1 MKLGTKLLAAFL
13 LVGII
18 PFAVLGF
25 ISLNNSTKSLSHEAF
40 SQLESIRDIKADS
53 IERFLDAI
61 KDEINM
67 LDEVVRTLRK
77 DAFDKLKAVQK
88 IKQKQIN
95 DYFKEAADDVSLLTK
110 RKSIN
115 KMIDRLHQYKD
126 TMKIGATEPFNIS
139 SSEYQKIYDDA
150 YFEYSDYTKIYGY
163 YDMMI
168 ISSASG
174 QVMFTLE
181 KEKDLGTNLAH
192 GPYKDSNI
200 AKLWQRVVSTKSI
213 IFEDFKPYAPSNNEP
228 CAFIGAPSFNNE
240 TGELNA
246 VIVLQ
251 IPFVQIS
258 NIVKERTGMGKTGE
272 IYLVGPDK
280 LMRSDSF
287 LDPVNHSIK
296 ASFANPE
303 KGIVDTEASNEAL
316 SGKEGAK
323 VINDYN
329 GNPVL
334 SAYSPV
340 KILGTTWAII
350 AEIDV
355 SEAFAPVDE
364 EGNEFFVKYN
374 ETFDYPDVYLI
385 NPDGYIFYTS
395 TKGADNK
402 INILKGKFSSSNL
415 GKLVKHVIITKQ
427 PYFTDIELYPA
438 KNNIPAAFAAQPVI
452 NNDKVE
458 CIVAVQL
465 PYHEI
470 NNIMKLRAGMGKSG
484 ESYLV
489 GPDKRMRSD
498 SYLDKDGH
506 SIVASLSGTIEK
518 NGVDTKS
525 STEALS
531 GKSGIEI
538 IKDYNGNSV
547 LSAYKPIKFGDSI
560 WACIVEIDESEAF
573 DAITKL
579 QKLMAVVAFIGVL
592 AIVIVSLLISQSIT
606 KPVKSMVAGLNLVS
620 KGDLTIKVDVD
631 SHDEI
636 GEMAKSFNNTVKS
649 LNFVM
654 KEIQEAANQTAAS
667 GEELSASAQNIS
679 QGAQSQASSLEEIS
693 ATVQELTS
701 AVTQIAENAQDAN
714 NNSVET
720 INLAREGSSTVKT
733 SREGMNLINES
744 STQISKIIGVISQ
757 IANQTNLLALNAA
770 IEAASAGEHGL
781 GFAVVADEVRKLAER
796 SSQAAG
802 EITQLIEESTKRVN
816 EGSRLSDEV
825 GKSLNNILS
834 GIDRTSVKMAAITSS
849 TEEQA
854 EATQQVSKAIENVS
868 GITESNSSSAE
879 ELAASSEELSAQAQK
894 LQNLVE
900 RFKVN
905 SSEVEDHEIKSSV
918 KKIKLKDILKK
929 RKKDKPEPESKQPE
943 LTAPETSSIAL
954 YHE

>member
-1 MKLGTKLLAAFL
+1 MKLGTKLLVAFL

-18 PFAVLGF
+18 PFAILGF
-25 ISLNNSTKSLSHEAF
+25 ISLSNASKSLSHEAF

-53 IERFLDAI
+53 IERFLDDI
-61 KDEINM
+61 TDEMNILN
-67 LDEVVRTLRK
+67 EVVETLRN
-77 DAFDKLKAVQK
+77 DAFDKLKVVHK

-95 DYFKEAADDVSLLTK
+95 DYFKQSVDDISLLSK
-110 RKSIN
+110 RKGLSELIERLN
-115 KMIDRLHQYKD
+115 KYKD
-126 TMKIGATEPFNIS
+126 TMKTNAIEPFNIS
-139 SSEYQKIYDDA
+139 NPEYQKIYDDSF
-150 YFEYSDYTKIYGY
+150 YQYSDYKKIYGY
-163 YDMMI
+163 YDLMI
-168 ISSASG
+168 ISSAHG
-174 QVMFTLE
+174 HVMFTLE

-192 GPYKDSNI
+192 GQYKDSSL
-200 AKLWQRVVSTKSI
+200 AKLWQRVISTKAI
-213 IFEDFKPYAPSNNEP
+213 AFEDFKPYAPSNNEP
-228 CAFIGAPSFNNE
+228 CAFIGAPVLNYEN
-240 TGELNA
+240 GELKA

-251 IPFVQIS
+251 VSFEKIN
-258 NIVKERTGMGKTGE
+258 NIMKERTGMGKTGE
-272 IYLVGPDK
+272 VYLVGPDK
-280 LMRSDSF
+280 LMRSDSY

-303 KGIVDTEASNEAL
+303 KGIVDTEASRDAI
-316 SGKEGAK
+316 SGKEGTK
-323 VINDYN
+323 VITDYN
-329 GNPVL
+329 GNSVL

-340 KILGTTWAII
+340 KILETTWAII
-350 AEIDV
+350 AEIDI

-364 EGNEFFVKYN
+364 EGNEFFVKYHEIYN
-374 ETFDYPDVYLI
+374 YPDIYLI
-385 NPDGYIFYTS
+385 NPDGYVFYS
-395 TKGADNK
+395 SAKGADYK
-402 INILKGKFSSSNL
+402 INILKGKFASSSL
-415 GKLVKHVIITKQ
+415 GRLVKQVISIKQ
-427 PYFTDIELYPA
+427 GAFIDLELYAP
-438 KNNIPAAFAAQPVI
+438 KNNIPTAFYAEPII
-452 NNDKVE
+452 NNDKIE

-465 PYHEI
+465 PYQEI
-470 NNIMKLRAGMGKSG
+470 NDIMRLRAGMGKSG

-498 SYLDKDGH
+498 SYLDKDGR
-506 SIVASLSGTIEK
+506 SIAASLSGTIEK

-573 DAITKL
+573 EAITKL
-579 QKLMAVVAFIGVL
+579 QKLMAVVAFIGVV

-606 KPVKSMVAGLNLVS
+606 KPVKSMVEGLNLVS

-720 INLAREGSSTVKT
+720 INLARDGSSTVKT

-905 SSEVEDHEIKSSV
+905 SSEVEDHEVKSSV

-929 RKKDKPEPESKQPE
+929 RKKEAPESKQPE